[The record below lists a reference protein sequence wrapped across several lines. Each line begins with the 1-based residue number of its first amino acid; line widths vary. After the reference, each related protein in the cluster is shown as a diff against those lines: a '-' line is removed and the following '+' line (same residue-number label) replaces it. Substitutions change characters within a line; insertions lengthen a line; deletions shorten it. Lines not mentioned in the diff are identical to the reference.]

1 MHLEIIKVGPLLE
14 NCYIISDNKTI
25 IIDPGAEADKIIR
38 YIEDNNLDLE
48 AILIT
53 HHHDD
58 HIGALKDIINYKNV
72 AIYDNTNLEEKDYII
87 AGFNIEVIKTPGHT
101 SDSITYYF
109 KDFNI
114 MFVGDFIFKG
124 NVGRWDLATGYL
136 PDLIDSIEKIKKYDK
151 DIFLYPG
158 HGSETKLSNEI
169 KNNEF
174 FRG

>member
-1 MHLEIIKVGPLLE
+1 MQSL
-14 NCYIISDNKTI
+14 
-25 IIDPGAEADKIIR
+25 
-38 YIEDNNLDLE
+38 
-48 AILIT
+48 
-53 HHHDD
+53 
-58 HIGALKDIINYKNV
+58 
-72 AIYDNTNLEEKDYII
+72 
-87 AGFNIEVIKTPGHT
+87 
-101 SDSITYYF
+101 
-109 KDFNI
+109 I